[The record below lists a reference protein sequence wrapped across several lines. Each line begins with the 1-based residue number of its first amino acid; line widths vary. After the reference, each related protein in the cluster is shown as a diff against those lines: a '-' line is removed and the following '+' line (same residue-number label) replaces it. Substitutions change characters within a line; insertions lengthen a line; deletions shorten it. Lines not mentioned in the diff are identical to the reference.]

1 MTLYRV
7 LSFDESGVNLEYYG
21 NAPIAS
27 TVARVILPDAFTNR
41 VDAGDNFKASIPPLF
56 SVGEIL
62 DLYTM
67 EADDVQEIPAPGG
80 LRSDA
85 DPDPVTGS
93 VSGASEVSDPDAG
106 ADGENATE
114 LRPTSEGAERTVH
127 RQLEFDL

>member
-27 TVARVILPDAFTNR
+27 TVARVILPAAFTNR

-67 EADDVQEIPAPGG
+67 EADDVQEIPTPGG
-80 LRSDA
+80 LRTDA
-85 DPDPVTGS
+85 DPDPVARP

-106 ADGENATE
+106 ADGEDAAE
-114 LRPTSEGAERTVH
+114 LRPTGEGVERTVH
-127 RQLEFDL
+127 RQLKLNL